1 MWKIIQPEAVTAQVS
16 VSSVIEGAVTLQ
28 VSISSVIEG
37 AVTVQVSISVLIVN
51 ILMKFKGYYNLG
63 LKYDT
68 R

>member
-1 MWKIIQPEAVTAQVS
+1 MWKIIGLQPGAVTA
-16 VSSVIEGAVTLQ
+16 Q

-51 ILMKFKGYYNLG
+51 MLMKFKVYYNLD